1 MRAWLEADASRE
13 SESDLPDSLEKDM
26 EPAGEAGLK
35 DTDVFGSLG
44 VGAICTPPLVFFL
57 QRQ

>member
-26 EPAGEAGLK
+26 EPAGVAGLK
-35 DTDVFGSLG
+35 ETDVFGSLG
-44 VGAICTPPLVFFL
+44 VGAIC
-57 QRQ
+57 